1 MVVFPNGKI
10 NLGLNIISKRTDGFH
25 EIETCFFPVG
35 LCDILEIKATKGST
49 GFMSSGIEIPGN
61 VSDNLCVRAWK
72 LVHAEHKIP
81 PVQIYLHKRI
91 PIGAGLGGGSSDAA
105 FMLKA
110 LNSCFSLQL
119 SEEKLLSYA
128 SELGSDCSFFISNK
142 TAIAK
147 GRGEILAPWAIDLNL
162 YKVALVYPEIHIST
176 SEAYSSVRPHEP
188 ESRLEAVLSTPPG
201 SWRGSL
207 KNDFEEPVFNKYP
220 EISGIKD
227 KLYQLGAVYASM
239 SGSGST
245 VFGIFKGSIP
255 TTLSN
260 HFKNMFTWYEP

>member
-1 MVVFPNGKI
+1 MLVFPNGKI
-10 NLGLNIISKRTDGFH
+10 NLGLNIISKRADGFH

-35 LCDILEIKATKGST
+35 LCDILEIKAIKGKT
-49 GFMSSGIEIPGN
+49 EFISSGIEIPGA
-61 VSDNLCVRAWK
+61 VSDNLCISAWK
-72 LVHAEHKIP
+72 LIHAEYKIP
-81 PVQIYLHKRI
+81 PVRIYLHKRI

-110 LNSCFSLQL
+110 LNSCFGLQL
-119 SEEKLLSYA
+119 SEEKLLLYA

-142 TAIAK
+142 AAIAK
-147 GRGEILAPWAIDLNL
+147 GRGEILTPCPIDLNL

-176 SEAYSSVRPHEP
+176 SDAYSSVSPHEP
-188 ESRLEAVLSTPPG
+188 ENRLEGVLCTPPD
-201 SWRGSL
+201 SWRESL
-207 KNDFEEPVFNKYP
+207 KNDFEEPIFNKYP
-220 EISGIKD
+220 EISNIKD

-255 TTLSN
+255 EDISC